1 MAKNQ
6 NENSNVKVTEES
18 TTGTKQKKKQNTSKN
33 PTRPRST
40 DTAKKSEQNKKGATS
55 KSNSAKT
62 AHGGNSS
69 KKSTGKKTATHGKQ
83 SGDSTSVARNAVSQS
98 VGVRN
103 TMSADEWM
111 EQYFASDR
119 DTASDDFKMVA
130 ENTKNTADKTSERKS
145 RQSGKKQNKTQQPK
159 DVVALTKNTQTQK
172 STKGTRGSARTT
184 EGGAD
189 GKIKI
194 IPLGGLEEIG
204 KNMTVVEYG
213 DDIIIID
220 CGLGFP
226 DDDMP
231 GIDLVIPD
239 TTYLE
244 ENKEKI
250 RGIVLTHGH
259 EDHIGAIPYVLRNIN
274 PPIYGTKL
282 TLGIVKN
289 KLKEVT
295 LPYKPK
301 LHCVSAGQTVKL
313 GGLSVEF
320 IHVNHSIADACALA
334 IRTPLGIILHSG
346 DFKLDL
352 SPIDGEIMDITRF
365 GELGKEGVLLL
376 MCEST
381 NAERTGFTPSEKK
394 VGASLEYIFTVQ
406 KEKRIVISTF
416 SSNVHRVQQIIDVA
430 ARHGRKVAIT
440 GRSML
445 NIVGAAV
452 ELGYMNVP
460 EGVLIDIAEIRKYS
474 PHEVTLVTTGSQGEP
489 MSALYR
495 MAFGEHREVRLGAGD
510 VVVLSSSPI
519 PGNEKLIGR
528 IVNELCKLGVEVI
541 RDASVEV
548 HVSGHAC
555 QEEIKLL
562 HALTKPKYFMPV
574 HGEYKHMSA
583 NRDLATYMGMNPQNI
598 FISDIGRVLEIDKNG
613 ARFNGT
619 VTAGKVLIDGYGVGD
634 VGNIVLRDR
643 ILLSQDGVIIIVA
656 TVSSDGGYIMSGP
669 DIVTRGFVYVRES
682 EDLMEEMRGIAQKS
696 MSSCLDGK
704 HNDWFRIKTKV
715 KDDMAKFIFSK
726 TKRKPMIIPMIMN
739 V

>member
-1 MAKNQ
+1 MAKKTSNNNQ
-6 NENSNVKVTEES
+6 NLHSDETAGKSYTGSDRKPVAPTHKRKGNGLKKSAPKAAAQNSNIKNTEKKLKEKVDTNNRQEQTDIS
-18 TTGTKQKKKQNTSKN
+18 AFYKSY
-33 PTRPRST
+33 PTQPR
-40 DTAKKSEQNKKGATS
+40 
-55 KSNSAKT
+55 
-62 AHGGNSS
+62 
-69 KKSTGKKTATHGKQ
+69 
-83 SGDSTSVARNAVSQS
+83 RI
-98 VGVRN
+98 
-103 TMSADEWM
+103 MSADEWM
-111 EQYFASDR
+111 DQYFASDKDHATDGISAR
-119 DTASDDFKMVA
+119 ETKPAKKQSQSQSKQKQEKPKQAHSENAQIQVKPAQPKSAKADK
-130 ENTKNTADKTSERKS
+130 NTKPAIASQPMPE
-145 RQSGKKQNKTQQPK
+145 GK
-159 DVVALTKNTQTQK
+159 L
-172 STKGTRGSARTT
+172 
-184 EGGAD
+184 
-189 GKIKI
+189 KI
-194 IPLGGLEEIG
+194 IPLGGLSEIG
-204 KNMTVVEYG
+204 KNMTVIQYEN
-213 DDIIIID
+213 DIVVVD
-220 CGLGFP
+220 SGLGFP
-226 DDDMP
+226 EDDMP

-239 TTYLE
+239 VTYLE
-244 ENKEKI
+244 ENKDKI

-274 PPIYGTKL
+274 PPIYGTNL

-295 LPYKPK
+295 LPYQPK
-301 LHCVSAGQTVKL
+301 LNCVRAGDVIKL
-313 GGLSVEF
+313 GSLSVEF

-334 IRTPLGIILHSG
+334 IKTPYGTIVHSG

-352 SPIDGEIMDITRF
+352 SPIDGEIMDLTRF
-365 GELGKEGVLLL
+365 GELGKEGVLML

-381 NAERTGFTPSEKK
+381 NAERPGTTPSEKK

-452 ELGYMNVP
+452 ELGYMHVP
-460 EGVLIDIAEIRKYS
+460 EGVLIDITEIRRYS
-474 PHEVTLVTTGSQGEP
+474 PHEVTLITTGSQGEP

-519 PGNEKLIGR
+519 PGNEKLINR
-528 IVNELCKLGVEVI
+528 IVNELCKLGVQVI
-541 RDASVEV
+541 RDAAVEV

-562 HALTKPKYFMPV
+562 YALTKPKYFMPI
-574 HGEYKHMSA
+574 HGEYKHMAA
-583 NRDLATYMGMNPQNI
+583 NRELAMYMGMDPRNI
-598 FISDIGRVLEIDKNG
+598 FISDIGKVLEIDNRG
-613 ARFNGT
+613 AKWGGT

-656 TVSSDGGYIMSGP
+656 TVSSDGGYVMSGP

-682 EDLMEEMRGIAQKS
+682 EDLMEEMKAVAQKS
-696 MSSCLDGK
+696 IMSCLGGRYT
-704 HNDWFRIKTKV
+704 DWFRIKTKI
-715 KDDMAKFIFSK
+715 KDDMAKYISSK

>member
-1 MAKNQ
+1 MAKKT
-6 NENSNVKVTEES
+6 SNND
-18 TTGTKQKKKQNTSKN
+18 QKLH
-33 PTRPRST
+33 T
-40 DTAKKSEQNKKGATS
+40 DTAEKTLASGEKKPVAPTHKRKGNGHKKSASKPDAQSATI
-55 KSNSAKT
+55 KNT
-62 AHGGNSS
+62 Q
-69 KKSTGKKTATHGKQ
+69 KKSKDKV
-83 SGDSTSVARNAVSQS
+83 DTSSRLEQTDISAFYKSYPTQPR
-98 VGVRN
+98 RI
-103 TMSADEWM
+103 MSADEWM
-111 EQYFASDR
+111 DQYFASEQDH
-119 DTASDDFKMVA
+119 A
-130 ENTKNTADKTSERKS
+130 ADNMPS
-145 RQSGKKQNKTQQPK
+145 RQEKPAKKQSQSQSKSKHEKTNQTHTESVQVQVNPAQVKPAKSDKSAKHTRTIQPIP
-159 DVVALTKNTQTQK
+159 
-172 STKGTRGSARTT
+172 
-184 EGGAD
+184 EG
-189 GKIKI
+189 KLKI
-194 IPLGGLEEIG
+194 IPLGGLNEIG
-204 KNMTVVEYG
+204 KNMTVIQYE
-213 DDIIIID
+213 DDIVVVD

-226 DDDMP
+226 EDDMP

-239 TTYLE
+239 VTYLE
-244 ENKEKI
+244 ENKDKI
-250 RGIVLTHGH
+250 RGLVLTHGH

-274 PPIYGTKL
+274 FPIYGTNL

-295 LPYKPK
+295 LPYQPR
-301 LHCVSAGQTVKL
+301 LNCVRAGDVIKL
-313 GGLSVEF
+313 GSLSVEF

-334 IRTPLGIILHSG
+334 IKTPYGTIVHSG

-352 SPIDGEIMDITRF
+352 SPIDSEIMDLTRF
-365 GELGKEGVLLL
+365 GELGKEGVLML

-381 NAERTGFTPSEKK
+381 NAERPGMTPSEKK

-460 EGVLIDIAEIRKYS
+460 EGVLIDVTEIRRYS
-474 PHEVTLVTTGSQGEP
+474 PHEVTLITTGSQGEP

-519 PGNEKLIGR
+519 PGNEKLINR

-541 RDASVEV
+541 RDAAVEV

-562 HALTKPKYFMPV
+562 YALTKPKYFMPI

-583 NRDLATYMGMNPQNI
+583 NRNIALYMGMNPQNI
-598 FISDIGRVLEIDKNG
+598 FISDIGKVLEIDNRG
-613 ARFNGT
+613 AKWGGT
-619 VTAGKVLIDGYGVGD
+619 VSAGKVLIDGYGVGD

-656 TVSSDGGYIMSGP
+656 TISSDGGYVMSGP

-682 EDLMEEMRGIAQKS
+682 EDLMEEMKAVAQKS
-696 MSSCLDGK
+696 IMSCLGGK
-704 HNDWFRIKTKV
+704 YTDWFRIKTKI
-715 KDDMAKFIFSK
+715 KDDMAKYISSK

>member
-1 MAKNQ
+1 MAKKTSNNNQ
-6 NENSNVKVTEES
+6 NLHLEASAEKTYASSEKKPIAPTHKRKGNGHKKSA
-18 TTGTKQKKKQNTSKN
+18 TKTAPQSANLKNTQKKTKEKIDTSNRQEQTDISAFYKSY
-33 PTRPRST
+33 PTQPR
-40 DTAKKSEQNKKGATS
+40 
-55 KSNSAKT
+55 
-62 AHGGNSS
+62 
-69 KKSTGKKTATHGKQ
+69 
-83 SGDSTSVARNAVSQS
+83 RI
-98 VGVRN
+98 
-103 TMSADEWM
+103 MSADEWM
-111 EQYFASDR
+111 EQYFSSEQDHAAD
-119 DTASDDFKMVA
+119 
-130 ENTKNTADKTSERKS
+130 NTPALEDKPA
-145 RQSGKKQNKTQQPK
+145 KKQSQSQSKSKQSKTKQEHSATKSTQPK
-159 DVVALTKNTQTQK
+159 QARVDTTSDQVSAPVKSVK
-172 STKGTRGSARTT
+172 STKPERASHPIP
-184 EGGAD
+184 EG
-189 GKIKI
+189 KLKI
-194 IPLGGLEEIG
+194 IPLGGLSEIG
-204 KNMTVVEYG
+204 KNMTVIQYEN
-213 DDIIIID
+213 DIVVID

-226 DDDMP
+226 EDDMP

-239 TTYLE
+239 VTYLE
-244 ENKEKI
+244 ENKDKI
-250 RGIVLTHGH
+250 RAIVLTHGH

-274 PPIYGTKL
+274 PPIYGTNL

-295 LPYKPK
+295 LPHQPR
-301 LHCVSAGQTVKL
+301 LNCVKAGDTVKL
-313 GGLSVEF
+313 GSLSVEF

-334 IRTPLGIILHSG
+334 IKTPYGTIVHSG

-352 SPIDGEIMDITRF
+352 SPIDGEIMDLTRF
-365 GELGKEGVLLL
+365 GELGKEGVLML

-381 NAERTGFTPSEKK
+381 NAERPGTTPSEKK

-452 ELGYMNVP
+452 ELGYMHVP
-460 EGVLIDIAEIRKYS
+460 EGVLIDVTEIRRYS
-474 PHEVTLVTTGSQGEP
+474 PHEVTLITTGSQGEP

-519 PGNEKLIGR
+519 PGNEKLINR
-528 IVNELCKLGVEVI
+528 IVNELCKLGVQVI
-541 RDASVEV
+541 RDAAVEV

-562 HALTKPKYFMPV
+562 YALTKPKYFMPI
-574 HGEYKHMSA
+574 HGEYKHMAA
-583 NRDLATYMGMNPQNI
+583 NRELAMYMGMDPQNI
-598 FISDIGRVLEIDKNG
+598 FISDIGKVLEIDNRG
-613 ARFNGT
+613 AKWGGT

-656 TVSSDGGYIMSGP
+656 TVSSDGGYVMSGP

-682 EDLMEEMRGIAQKS
+682 EDLMEEMKAVAQKS
-696 MSSCLDGK
+696 IMSCLGGRYT
-704 HNDWFRIKTKV
+704 DWFRIKTKI
-715 KDDMAKFIFSK
+715 KDDMAKYISSK

>member
-1 MAKNQ
+1 
-6 NENSNVKVTEES
+6 
-18 TTGTKQKKKQNTSKN
+18 
-33 PTRPRST
+33 
-40 DTAKKSEQNKKGATS
+40 
-55 KSNSAKT
+55 
-62 AHGGNSS
+62 
-69 KKSTGKKTATHGKQ
+69 
-83 SGDSTSVARNAVSQS
+83 
-98 VGVRN
+98 
-103 TMSADEWM
+103 MSADEWM
-111 EQYFASDR
+111 EKYFSSEQ
-119 DTASDDFKMVA
+119 DTASD
-130 ENTKNTADKTSERKS
+130 TARPVREAVVELVDPKKGEKRTRQTSKRS
-145 RQSGKKQNKTQQPK
+145 TRTQNAVSAQPR
-159 DVVALTKNTQTQK
+159 D
-172 STKGTRGSARTT
+172 TKGYYGA
-184 EGGAD
+184 AD
-189 GKIKI
+189 GKLKI

-204 KNMTVVEYG
+204 KNMTVIEYG
-213 DDIIIID
+213 DDIIVVD

-244 ENKEKI
+244 ENKDRI

-259 EDHIGAIPYVLRNIN
+259 EDHIGAIPYILRNIN
-274 PPIYGTKL
+274 PPIYGTRL

-295 LPYKPK
+295 LPHKPS
-301 LHCVSAGQTVKL
+301 LNCVSAGQTVWL

-381 NAERTGFTPSEKK
+381 NAERPGFTPSERK
-394 VGASLEYIFTVQ
+394 VGASLEYIFTVN

-430 ARHGRKVAIT
+430 ARHKRKVAIT

-445 NIVGAAV
+445 NIIGAAV

-460 EGVLIDIAEIRKYS
+460 EGVLIDIAEIRRYS

-574 HGEYKHMSA
+574 HGEYKHMTA
-583 NRDLATYMGMNPQNI
+583 NRELALCMGMDPRNI
-598 FISDIGRVLEIDKNG
+598 FISEIGRILEIDKNG
-613 ARFNGT
+613 ARLGGS

-682 EDLMEEMRGIAQKS
+682 EDLMEEMRAVAQKS

-715 KDDMAKFIFSK
+715 KDDMAKYIFSK

>member
-1 MAKNQ
+1 MAKKTNNNGQ
-6 NENSNVKVTEES
+6 NPHLDVSAEKPRVNGENKPVA
-18 TTGTKQKKKQNTSKN
+18 
-33 PTRPRST
+33 PTHKRKGNGH
-40 DTAKKSEQNKKGATS
+40 KKSNPKPTAQNANANNKNTE
-55 KSNSAKT
+55 
-62 AHGGNSS
+62 
-69 KKSTGKKTATHGKQ
+69 KKTKNQ
-83 SGDSTSVARNAVSQS
+83 SEGSARQAQTDVSAFYKSYPTQP
-98 VGVRN
+98 RRI
-103 TMSADEWM
+103 MSADEWM
-111 EQYFASDR
+111 DQYFSSEQ
-119 DTASDDFKMVA
+119 DTAADNVPMQ
-130 ENTKNTADKTSERKS
+130 ENKPP
-145 RQSGKKQNKTQQPK
+145 KKQGQPQGK
-159 DVVALTKNTQTQK
+159 QSQAKPKQTRPENIQAQANTSQAKPTKAEK
-172 STKGTRGSARTT
+172 SAKPARTNQPMP
-184 EGGAD
+184 EG
-189 GKIKI
+189 KLKI
-194 IPLGGLEEIG
+194 IPLGGLSEIG
-204 KNMTVVEYG
+204 KNMTVIQYE
-213 DDIIIID
+213 DDIVVVD

-226 DDDMP
+226 EDDMP

-239 TTYLE
+239 VTYLE
-244 ENKEKI
+244 ENKDKI
-250 RGIVLTHGH
+250 RGLVLTHGH

-274 PPIYGTKL
+274 LPIYGTNL

-295 LPYKPK
+295 LPYQPK
-301 LHCVSAGQTVKL
+301 LNCVRAGDVVKL
-313 GGLSVEF
+313 GSLSVEF

-334 IRTPLGIILHSG
+334 IKTPYGTIVHSG

-352 SPIDGEIMDITRF
+352 SPIDGEIMDLTRF
-365 GELGKEGVLLL
+365 GELGKEGVLML

-381 NAERTGFTPSEKK
+381 NAERPGMTPSEKK

-416 SSNVHRVQQIIDVA
+416 SSNVHRVQQIINVA

-452 ELGYMNVP
+452 ELGYMHVP
-460 EGVLIDIAEIRKYS
+460 EGVLIDITEIRRYS
-474 PHEVTLVTTGSQGEP
+474 PHEVALITTGSQGEP

-519 PGNEKLIGR
+519 PGNEKLINR
-528 IVNELCKLGVEVI
+528 IVNELCKLGAQVI
-541 RDASVEV
+541 RDAAVEV

-562 HALTKPKYFMPV
+562 YALTKPRYFMPI
-574 HGEYKHMSA
+574 HGEYKHMAA
-583 NRDLATYMGMNPQNI
+583 NRELAMYMGMDPQNI
-598 FISDIGRVLEIDKNG
+598 FISDIGKVLEIDARG
-613 ARFNGT
+613 AKWGGT

-656 TVSSDGGYIMSGP
+656 TVSADGGYVMSGP

-682 EDLMEEMRGIAQKS
+682 EDLMEEMKAVAQKS
-696 MSSCLDGK
+696 IMSCLGGRYT
-704 HNDWFRIKTKV
+704 DWFRIKTKM
-715 KDDMAKFIFSK
+715 KDDMAKYISTK